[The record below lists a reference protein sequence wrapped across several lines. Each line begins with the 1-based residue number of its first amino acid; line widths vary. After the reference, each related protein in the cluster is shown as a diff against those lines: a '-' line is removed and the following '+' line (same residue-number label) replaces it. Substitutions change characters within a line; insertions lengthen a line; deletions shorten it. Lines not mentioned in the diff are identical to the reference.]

1 MAERMMKELFVEGLQ
16 KGKWQYFKDV
26 LKFAIAKMATSETDS
41 TEALDIWAENNNFN
55 KFDEDFCNLKY
66 YLSYYLPNERE
77 QAIAYLR
84 SLLCLE

>member
-55 KFDEDFCNLKY
+55 KFDEDFDECY
-66 YLSYYLPNERE
+66 DYEFVENEAVDKFTEYFTQTFKR
-77 QAIAYLR
+77 
-84 SLLCLE
+84 